1 VVFREEGWECDVPW
15 VFSSRAGV
23 TPGSKKTLLVTSKAL
38 SRIWD
43 CGILRVLVLGLPVL
57 SRWRLHGWL
66 RTLGVLLPILSR
78 RCW

>member
-1 VVFREEGWECDVPW
+1 MFPGY
-15 VFSSRAGV
+15 GV

-66 RTLGVLLPILSR
+66 RTLAVLLPILSR